1 MWRKTSTV
9 GALKQQVWP
18 NLPYLSRGAY
28 SLSCA
33 LLLLLLHG
41 CNTSTLDTASAQREL
56 GEVAFSQLGLSA
68 EVLPGVVRS
77 SDEESATVRMRLNAG
92 VGRLILRTNER
103 AQGTLLIQLYNVHPD
118 ARAKITQVQRLASTS
133 TLENECPFNA
143 LSVDCVANSNN
154 ALCRTA
160 TGSRPEGQST
170 TMDLRVNLS
179 PCRETIVEIEPP
191 EERADDPVSF
201 AVIGSL
207 ENQNIL
213 PTIVETERAAGRE
226 HDFYVLLGNA
236 LEDADR
242 ANISDLEQITTDL
255 DAIFVALPGQ
265 EELADDQGLAFE
277 RRFGAFD
284 YGWTL
289 KNTAFVIFYSAPAQ
303 LSTRGLSNLDSQ
315 LTALEADD
323 SRWRASNDYTLPE
336 GDVRALPLMAF
347 THTPPFDPR
356 GLRGD
361 GFISRKQAAM
371 VMSLLAEFQ
380 VDTLFAGRLAS
391 NESEDGTPRLRAVS
405 SQDPRFG
412 RTQALYLTVELT
424 REQVAGSRR
433 VNNRY
438 ISIQEHAL
446 P

>member
-1 MWRKTSTV
+1 M
-9 GALKQQVWP
+9 L
-18 NLPYLSRGAY
+18 LP
-28 SLSCA
+28 
-33 LLLLLLHG
+33 LLLLLHG
-41 CNTSTLDTASAQREL
+41 CNTTTLDTASAQREL

-103 AQGTLLIQLYNVHPD
+103 AQGTLLFQLYNVHPE
-118 ARAKITQVQRLASTS
+118 ARAKITQVQRLTTAS

-143 LSVDCVANSNN
+143 LSVDCVENPTN

-160 TGSRPEGQST
+160 TGSRPEGQNT
-170 TMDLRVNLS
+170 TMDLRVSLS
-179 PCRETIVEIEPP
+179 PCRETIIEIEPP
-191 EERADDPVSF
+191 EELADDPVSF

-207 ENQNIL
+207 ESEDML
-213 PTIVETERAAGRE
+213 PSIVEAEQNAGRA

-236 LEDADR
+236 LEDAER
-242 ANISDLEQITTDL
+242 ANISDLESLTVEL
-255 DAIFVALPGQ
+255 DEIFVALPGQ

-289 KNTAFVIFYSAPAQ
+289 KNTEFVIFYSAPAQ

-315 LTALEADD
+315 LTALESED
-323 SRWRASNDYTLPE
+323 SRWRENNDYTLPA
-336 GDVRALPLMAF
+336 GDVRALPLLAF

-380 VDTLFAGRLAS
+380 VDTLFAGRLTT
-391 NESEDGTPRLRAVS
+391 NETEDGTPRLRAVS
-405 SQDPRFG
+405 SQEPRFG
-412 RTQALYLTVELT
+412 RAQAMYLTVELT

-438 ISIQEHAL
+438 ITIREHL
-446 P
+446 VP